1 MVLTKNVNN
10 SLRNKAKHRGL
21 PPVRCIGRPFEHG
34 PNANV
39 PYIGA
44 PLTSTTTTNNNWT
57 NGNWVVVIDNFNTS
71 AQTDPVVD
79 TDSETRPEPCVVE
92 PINPDPSTVPLTTT
106 IDNVDQDDDG
116 DPIRF
121 IALNEPSTNVMPS
134 AAGSSKA
141 GPCIITASGAVRRP
155 MGKPEH
161 MIRTRLIAATFSK
174 KRGGIKKP
182 KRKPTK
188 KTRRARGSP
197 EPLRRAGRPPDPPWL
212 KEIKRYQGSTDILI
226 KKLPFQRLVREVA
239 YNLTPSQ
246 FNKDTMRW
254 QSAAIGALQEA
265 AEKYLVDILTD
276 ANLCAI
282 HGKRVTVTPKDIQ
295 LARRIG
301 NYYK

>member
-1 MVLTKNVNN
+1 MVLIKNVNN

-21 PPVRCIGRPFEHG
+21 PPVRCIGKPSVHG

-57 NGNWVVVIDNFNTS
+57 NGNWVVVIDNPTTS
-71 AQTDPVVD
+71 AVTDPVVNNS
-79 TDSETRPEPCVVE
+79 SETTPEPSIAVLAD
-92 PINPDPSTVPLTTT
+92 PDPSIVPLTTT
-106 IDNVDQDDDG
+106 IDSVDQNDDG

-121 IALNEPSTNVMPS
+121 IALNEPSTIVMPS
-134 AAGSSKA
+134 VAGSSKA
-141 GPCIITASGAVRRP
+141 GPGILTASGAVRRP

-188 KTRRARGSP
+188 RTRRARDDP
-197 EPLRRAGRPPDPPWL
+197 EPLRRAGRPADPPWL
-212 KEIKRYQGSTDILI
+212 KEIKRYQDSTDILI
-226 KKLPFQRLVREVA
+226 KKLPFQRVVREIA
-239 YNLTPSQ
+239 Q
-246 FNKDTMRW
+246 FMRDDIRF
-254 QSAAIGALQEA
+254 QSAALGALQEA
-265 AEKYLVDILTD
+265 AEAFLVMVLTD
-276 ANLCAI
+276 ANLAAI
-282 HGKRVTVTPKDIQ
+282 HGGRVTITPKDVQ

-301 NYYK
+301 NY